1 MEEIVALE
9 ATLYRK
15 SCWRSAGVCERA
27 TQCSGLICC
36 GCKKDGNNR
45 QTFIVKV
52 VKSVFVVLRQ
62 GGKISCTVVWLWE
75 GQWVWAVE
83 KWLDIIPKTHNI
95 LPRDITII
103 IKKHVLVLIQL
114 LMYLRV
120 SKSWILLSVTVT
132 RFS

>member
-1 MEEIVALE
+1 MIVALK
-9 ATLYRK
+9 ATLYIK

-62 GGKISCTVVWLWE
+62 GGKISCTVVWLRV

-103 IKKHVLVLIQL
+103 ITKHVLVLIQL

-132 RFS
+132 RSRFS